1 MILLA
6 AMGDAINALP
16 MIRQLRRLQPDAQI
30 DVLTSPRA
38 QAIFEGFPA
47 IDEILSVD
55 IYGAPEKMFGRFRR
69 LIADVRAREYD
80 VVIDTEQYS
89 ALTGLVAML
98 SRAPRRVGFSTPG
111 KQVDEA
117 YTDVVAYV
125 EERHES
131 HCFYDLL
138 TPLFGEQPYPKC
150 LEPIAVTSEERERAV
165 ELLQILGFHSG
176 PLVALHPLS
185 GSTAIS
191 RRWPTAA
198 FVWLGQALIEQLDA
212 NVLLVG
218 SPDERA
224 ALIEMAE
231 RIGPETMVAAGRT
244 SLHELAALLSQ
255 CDVFV
260 GNDSGPMHL
269 AAAMGARTIGLFGPN
284 TPVKWGPLGAGNHVL
299 SAHLPCSPCIRVS
312 HGQFQECAHPVCMTS
327 IRPEQALAVVEEV
340 LNEKG
345 VFIQ

>member
-1 MILLA
+1 MILLS

-38 QAIFEGFPA
+38 HAIFEGFPS

-55 IYGAPEKMFGRFRR
+55 IYGAAEKMFGRFRR

-125 EERHES
+125 EDRHES

-138 TPLFGEQPYPKC
+138 APLFGAQTYPNR
-150 LEPIAVTSEERERAV
+150 LEPIAVTTEERLRAE
-165 ELLQILGFHSG
+165 ELLQILGYRSG
-176 PLVALHPLS
+176 PIVALHPLS
-185 GSTAIS
+185 GSTATS
-191 RRWPTAA
+191 RRWPVPS
-198 FVWLGQALIEQLDA
+198 FVWLGQALIEHQDA

-218 SPDERA
+218 SPDERT
-224 ALIEMAE
+224 ALNMIAE

-244 SLHELAALLSQ
+244 SLHELAALLSV

-269 AAAMGARTIGLFGPN
+269 AAAMGTRTIGLFGPN
-284 TPVKWGPLGAGNHVL
+284 TPVKWGPLGSGNHVL
-299 SAHLPCSPCIRVS
+299 SAHLPCSPCIKVS
-312 HGQFQECAHPVCMTS
+312 HGQFQECAQPICMTS

-340 LNEKG
+340 LSEKG
-345 VFIQ
+345 VYIQ